1 MALVLNGSNNT
12 VAGLA
17 VGGLPD
23 GSTDADALAS
33 NAVTN
38 VKVADDAI
46 GVAELS
52 ATGTASSSTYLRG
65 DNSWATVS
73 AGAGGATA
81 LSLNDGVK
89 VNFGADNDLRI
100 EGGSGNSV
108 IQHQDTAAG
117 DLFIDAQN
125 SSIYLR
131 SGDGSTGEQDAI
143 VCQNNGKIM
152 LKHAGT
158 LVAETSANGL
168 AFPSGKGIDFSAT
181 SDAGTVDS
189 EVLSDYENG
198 EWTPTAKSSVTLS
211 TAKGYYTRIGHRV
224 ICDMFLQVDND
235 NSNTSFTITNL
246 PYAGGNGWDLSVPAI
261 RIASWDLPS
270 GTLWVSGH
278 TGASEMAFHCNKDN
292 ANYVALPADS
302 GGSMIVSFAYEVA

>member
-1 MALVLNGSNNT
+1 MAELKIKADSGGGTVALKGPATTTSNAAVQLTLPVDDGAADTFLKSNGSG
-12 VAGLA
+12 VLSWASA
-17 VGGLPD
+17 
-23 GSTDADALAS
+23 ADATKLPLAGG
-33 NAVTN
+33 TM
-38 VKVADDAI
+38 
-46 GVAELS
+46 
-52 ATGTASSSTYLRG
+52 TGTLTAKSIGIQSGSYVYGSSGMKLY
-65 DNSWATVS
+65 
-73 AGAGGATA
+73 
-81 LSLNDGVK
+81 
-89 VNFGADNDLRI
+89 
-100 EGGSGNSV
+100 
-108 IQHQDTAAG
+108 
-117 DLFIDAQN
+117 
-125 SSIYLR
+125 
-131 SGDGSTGEQDAI
+131 GDGSDNDTKLVQI
-143 VCQNNGKIM
+143 VDGNVK
-152 LKHAGT
+152 
-158 LVAETSANGL
+158 L
-168 AFPSGKGIDFSAT
+168 ASGKGVDFSAT

-224 ICDMFLQVDND
+224 ICDMFVQVDSD

-270 GTLWVSGH
+270 DTLWVSGH